1 MRTFDYNALADKR
14 WDVETINYL
23 SQIHEYR
30 GKQQLYLRQKP
41 AALERLVEIAKV
53 QSIESSNRIEGIVTT
68 STRIQA
74 LASQKTTPRNR
85 DESEIAGYR
94 DVLNTIHE
102 NHEYIPL
109 RSNYILQLHRDLM
122 QYTGSDLGGKY
133 KITQNY
139 LQETMADG
147 STFIRFTPVAPYETE
162 PSMIAICDS
171 YQKALDQRKIDPL
184 LLIPVF
190 ITDFLCIHPF
200 NDGNGRMS
208 RLLTL
213 LLLYQADYLV
223 GRYISI
229 EKHIEKTKAAYYD
242 ALEAASQGWHEE
254 QGDPEPFIKYM
265 LGVILACYREFED
278 RVDALSKPDESGKV
292 LIKSNATDIVRAA
305 VESRIGKFTKT
316 DIYNICPSLSRSS
329 VELGLRELLKN
340 DEICKFGAGRA
351 TYYIRTDA
359 IR

>member
-1 MRTFDYNALADKR
+1 
-14 WDVETINYL
+14 
-23 SQIHEYR
+23 
-30 GKQQLYLRQKP
+30 
-41 AALERLVEIAKV
+41 
-53 QSIESSNRIEGIVTT
+53 
-68 STRIQA
+68 
-74 LASQKTTPRNR
+74 
-85 DESEIAGYR
+85 
-94 DVLNTIHE
+94 
-102 NHEYIPL
+102 
-109 RSNYILQLHRDLM
+109 
-122 QYTGSDLGGKY
+122 
-133 KITQNY
+133 
-139 LQETMADG
+139 
-147 STFIRFTPVAPYETE
+147 
-162 PSMIAICDS
+162 
-171 YQKALDQRKIDPL
+171 
-184 LLIPVF
+184 
-190 ITDFLCIHPF
+190 
-200 NDGNGRMS
+200 MS

-213 LLLYQADYLV
+213 LLVYQADYLV

-254 QGDPEPFIKYM
+254 QGDPEPFIKYI

-340 DEICKFGAGRA
+340 DEIRKFGAGRA